1 MLFLLPG
8 LAWFAAL
15 KMRRRAGFMELGV
28 RRNAPLK
35 GIEMIT
41 GNRFKNSQEKLERTS
56 RGQMGW
62 LLVAGVVAV
71 SVVGIL
77 VCQIRPNP
85 KGVFA
90 GDTAPS
96 FSLLAARGGRCDLT
110 DLLARKRVV
119 LLPFIDTRSQPLSR
133 TYSDLSRG
141 QLVFLKS
148 MAQQH
153 APSGVVVLIVGC
165 NSLFG
170 GKPLDPSALLNFTYD
185 WQLDGV
191 TVLRDDDEGTAF
203 LYGVS
208 RLPTTLLIASDGRI
222 QRRWDGFVTP
232 AQLALALE
240 SLVGPPRFRR

>member
-15 KMRRRAGFMELGV
+15 KMRRRGGFIELSV

-35 GIEMIT
+35 GIEMVT
-41 GNRFKNSQEKLERTS
+41 GNRFKNSQEKLARTS

-62 LLVAGVVAV
+62 LLVAAVLAV
-71 SVVGIL
+71 SVVGFL

-85 KGVFA
+85 KAVFA
-90 GDTAPS
+90 GDTAPP

-110 DLLARKRVV
+110 GLLARKRVV
-119 LLPFIDTRSQPLSR
+119 LLSFIDARSQPLSH
-133 TYSDLSRG
+133 TYSDPSRG

-148 MAQQH
+148 MAQQY
-153 APSGVVVLIVGC
+153 APNGVEVLIVGC
-165 NSLFG
+165 NTLFG
-170 GKPLDPSALLNFTYD
+170 GKPLAPSALLNFTYD

-191 TVLRDDDEGTAF
+191 TVLRDDDQGTAF

-208 RLPTTLLIASDGRI
+208 TLPTTLLIASDDRI
-222 QRRWDGFVTP
+222 QRRWDGFAAP
-232 AQLALALE
+232 AQLAFALE

>member
-1 MLFLLPG
+1 MHCPRPAPWTLARARLLRIM
-8 LAWFAAL
+8 A
-15 KMRRRAGFMELGV
+15 
-28 RRNAPLK
+28 
-35 GIEMIT
+35 T
-41 GNRFKNSQEKLERTS
+41 GNRFKNAQEKLARAS
-56 RGQMGW
+56 RGQMGR
-62 LLVAGVVAV
+62 LLVAGVLAV

-119 LLPFIDTRSQPLSR
+119 LLSFIDTRSQPLSR

>member
-1 MLFLLPG
+1 VLLLLPG

-15 KMRRRAGFMELGV
+15 KMRRRAGFIELGV

-35 GIEMIT
+35 GLEMVT